1 MSQLKTIRIDI
12 VSDVM
17 CPWCIVGYKRL
28 EQAIASVKQQA
39 NVEIHWQ
46 PFELNPNMPPE
57 GQNLGE
63 HLAEKYG
70 STPEQSAA
78 NRENLVR
85 IGQSL
90 DFEFN
95 FSSDSRIYNTF
106 QAHQLLCWAG
116 EQGLQHQL
124 KLALFTAYFTNQQD
138 PSDVKNLIN
147 IAASVGLDKQQAE
160 TVLTS
165 NKYANDIREQQQF
178 WQSHGVQAV
187 PAVILAQKYLISG
200 AQETASFAQ
209 ALQQVI
215 DETE

>member
-12 VSDVM
+12 ISDVM

-28 EQAIASVKQQA
+28 EQAIQGVAQQA

-46 PFELNPNMPPE
+46 PFELNPNMPEE

-90 DFEFN
+90 DFDFN
-95 FSSDSRIYNTF
+95 FTSDSRIYNTF
-106 QAHQLLCWAG
+106 QAHQLLCWAS
-116 EQGLQHQL
+116 ELGLQHQL
-124 KLALFTAYFTNQQD
+124 KLALFTAYFTEQKD
-138 PSDVKNLIN
+138 PSDTKILID
-147 IAASVGLDKQQAE
+147 IAERVGLNRQEADA
-160 TVLTS
+160 VLAS
-165 NKYANDIREQQQF
+165 NKYAADIREQQKF

-187 PAVILAQKYLISG
+187 PAVILEQKYLISG
-200 AQETASFAQ
+200 AQETASFTQ

-215 DETE
+215 DEA